1 MGTTSFTR
9 RAVLQSD
16 GKYELKYRTS
26 TGELRTQILE
36 DKTAGGVS
44 TLTLAS
50 VSTDT
55 IDLKKEDLSSSITS
69 GKIAYT
75 VTDNFTENSI
85 CVYLNG
91 INVSGDITVTSS
103 NTFTFSGD
111 YSSSIATT
119 DEILVVYVKA

>member
-1 MGTTSFTR
+1 MGSTSFTR

-36 DKTAGGVS
+36 DKTAAGVS
-44 TLTLAS
+44 TIALEGVATQ
-50 VSTDT
+50 T

-69 GKIAYT
+69 GKVAYT
-75 VTDNFTENSI
+75 LTDNFTENSI
-85 CVYLNG
+85 CIYLNG

-103 NTFTFSGD
+103 NAFTFSGD
-111 YSSSIATT
+111 YSNSIATT
-119 DEILVVYVKA
+119 DEILAVYVKA